1 MVVEYLHHYHESTS
15 IAFIT
20 DCKLVLFLITVQRY
34 INNSYCGNVVLP
46 QSAMFYQI
54 QNLLASSY
62 IYECKTKREI
72 NYSIA
77 SL

>member
-1 MVVEYLHHYHESTS
+1 MVAEYLHHYHGSTC

-20 DCKLVLFLITVQRY
+20 DCKLVLFLITIQRY

-46 QSAMFYQI
+46 QSEMFYQI

-62 IYECKTKREI
+62 IYKRKTKREI
-72 NYSIA
+72 NYSMA
-77 SL
+77 AL